1 MRSDFILCYT
11 TKRTPKPRNVVNL
24 SIDALDRISFRN
36 GHIITTTIIA
46 LVFER
51 GLFLGIV
58 FCFFMGAWV
67 GFNFS
72 FVVWASIFFCTA
84 VGWKDSF
91 FVFVLLFEPVFK
103 EKSEYT

>member
-1 MRSDFILCYT
+1 MRGSGFRCETDHSTSHSCFEFTSAEASGNLGFPRG
-11 TKRTPKPRNVVNL
+11 KRTPKPRNVVNL
-24 SIDALDRISFRN
+24 SIDALYRISFRN

-72 FVVWASIFFCTA
+72 FVVWASI
-84 VGWKDSF
+84 
-91 FVFVLLFEPVFK
+91 VFALR
-103 EKSEYT
+103 